1 MYIKKTSILF
11 FCLLAFYATF
21 SLDNS
26 YHYYINI
33 TRVEGRKLDVEL
45 TPPQLTESKIV
56 FSFPKIV
63 PGTYAIYDFGR
74 FVLDFKAFDAA
85 GNALPVT
92 RIDSNSWEIS
102 NSNTL
107 AKITYRVN
115 DTYHPNTKSNPIFEP
130 AGTDYEQDT
139 CFVLNL
145 HAILG
150 YFRNHTKQPFD
161 LNITHNDHFYGSTSL
176 TRLQTQGPFPQEL
189 CHPCN
194 TIDSFHITSYN
205 EAVDNPIMYT
215 RPDTAHIRVGESD
228 ILISLYSPSKKA
240 HAKEIAIQLDTLL
253 QAQGKYLGGKL
264 PVKNYSFLIY
274 LSSHAGLTGGFG
286 ALEHS
291 YGSMYYLIDGT
302 NTSIASLVRDVA
314 AHEFFHIVT
323 PLNIHSVEIADFDF
337 DHPKMSEHLWLY
349 EGSTEYHAHMV
360 QVRYGLIT
368 QQKLLDVI
376 KEKMTEAMF
385 GFNDSLSF
393 TEMSKGCLDTFK
405 DQYNNVYAKGPLI
418 SMCLDLELL
427 HHSNGKYGII
437 ELIQDLAKSYGKDK
451 AFKDEELIPKIVS
464 LTYPEIQSFFDDY
477 IIGGKPLPFTKELG
491 YAGVDYKRIDIVK
504 GFSLGQCSLGYNPA
518 TGRLIVAGIKNE
530 NDFGKALGYQV
541 GDEFDKI
548 NGQKIVPMYFQKWR
562 QEWGAKVKEG
572 DKLTI
577 NVLRKSADGKLV
589 KKTLKAKVIKSD
601 VKSYNTIE
609 FTPVASGE
617 QLRIRKAWL
626 EAGR

>member
-11 FCLLAFYATF
+11 FCLFAFYASF
-21 SLDNS
+21 SLDNI
-26 YHYYINI
+26 YHYSIDI
-33 TRVEGRKLDVEL
+33 TKVDGRKLNVEL

-56 FSFPKIV
+56 FSLPKIV
-63 PGTYAIYDFGR
+63 PGTYSIYDFGR

-115 DTYHPNTKSNPIFEP
+115 DTYHPNTKINPIFEP
-130 AGTDYEQDT
+130 AGTDFEQDT
-139 CFVLNL
+139 CYVLNL

-150 YFRNHTKQPFD
+150 YFRNHTKQPYE
-161 LNITHNDHFYGSTSL
+161 LNVTHQPTFYGSTSL
-176 TRLQTQGPFPQEL
+176 IDADNS
-189 CHPCN
+189 N
-194 TIDSFHITSYN
+194 TKDSYHTTNYN
-205 EAVDNPIMYT
+205 EAVDNPIMYSV
-215 RPDTAHIRVGESD
+215 PDTAHIRVGESD

-274 LSSHAGLTGGFG
+274 LANHSGLTGGFG

-302 NTSIASLVRDVA
+302 NAAIASTVRDVA

-337 DHPKMSEHLWLY
+337 DNPKMSEHLWLY

-405 DQYNNVYAKGPLI
+405 DQYNNVYAKGPMI

-477 IIGGKPLPFTKELG
+477 VIGGKPLPFTKVLG
-491 YAGVDYKRIDIVK
+491 YAGIDFKRIDIVK
-504 GFSLGQCSLGYNPA
+504 GFSLGQCELGYNPA
-518 TGRLIVAGIKNE
+518 TGRLMVAGIKNE
-530 NDFGKALGYQV
+530 NDFGRALGYQV

-548 NGQKIVPMYFQKWR
+548 NGQKIVPMVFRKWR
-562 QEWGAKVKEG
+562 QEWAGKVKEG

-577 NVLRKSADGKLV
+577 NVLRKSADGKMV
-589 KKTLKAKVIKSD
+589 KTTLKAKVTKSD
-601 VKSYNTIE
+601 VKFYNTIE
-609 FTPVASGE
+609 FTSVANGE
-617 QLRIRKAWL
+617 QLKIRKAWL